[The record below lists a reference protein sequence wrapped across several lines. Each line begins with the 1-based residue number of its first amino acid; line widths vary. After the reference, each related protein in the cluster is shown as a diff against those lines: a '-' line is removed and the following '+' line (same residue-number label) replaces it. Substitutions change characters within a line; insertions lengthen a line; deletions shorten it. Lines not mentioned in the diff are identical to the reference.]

1 MVSMKVVV
9 LYRPESEH
17 ARDVET
23 FVHDFQS
30 RNPSVTVEL
39 QNVDTRDGVALAS
52 LYDIVRFPALL
63 ALAEDGSVLNI
74 WNDDQ
79 LPLMDEV
86 AAYAYMG
93 R

>member
-1 MVSMKVVV
+1 MKVVV